1 MPAAGP
7 NPLLGD
13 FFLLPLLTHLGT
25 VLLPQGRNESLHG
38 LVLNRDLVDV
48 QIHVIPQPQL
58 LQLLKHTSKAKPRW
72 SDTRRA
78 EDLLLEGFMAE

>member
-1 MPAAGP
+1 MPAADSDS
-7 NPLLGD
+7 LLGG

-38 LVLNRDLVDV
+38 LVLNGDLVDV

-58 LQLLKHTSKAKPRW
+58 LQLLKTPGKQSQDAQ
-72 SDTRRA
+72 T
-78 EDLLLEGFMAE
+78 